1 LSFVNRF
8 GLLLLMGPWR
18 CWGRR
23 RPCVVDAGSSPSAA
37 GWVSALALPI
47 GLSVAVAATG
57 QARHLAGSGIGIPVR
72 QSGQSPSSPRSAG
85 DSTAKRASAVPARWV
100 YDHGDPTVDE
110 QFMLELVNRSRADP
124 LAEARRLGIDLNQGL
139 VFGTISADPKPPLAF
154 QPELIDAARTHSD
167 WMLDQ
172 DVFSHDGVNGTTPG
186 DRMRRAGY
194 LFSGSWS
201 WGENIA
207 WMGSTGAIPTAQAVA
222 AEHDSLFRSP
232 GHRVN
237 LCGDFD
243 EVGIGARTGIF
254 TRNGTGL
261 QAVMTTQNF
270 ARSESTPGPLLVG
283 VVYRDADG
291 DGAYSP
297 GEGLPGVTVI
307 PDSGGYLAF
316 TSSSG
321 GYAVPVPAV
330 GVPVEVTIRGP
341 GLSTPQSRTVTPD
354 PVNLKLDFVIADLTD
369 PVPVDLM
376 VGRFD
381 PLGRFTFEVHGPIGA
396 RVQALQSADLAT
408 WSILATV
415 TLDEGRATLTDSGAG
430 PGRRF
435 YRAVIVR

>member
-1 LSFVNRF
+1 
-8 GLLLLMGPWR
+8 
-18 CWGRR
+18 
-23 RPCVVDAGSSPSAA
+23 
-37 GWVSALALPI
+37 VSALALPI

-207 WMGSTGAIPTAQAVA
+207 WMGSIGAIPTSQAVA

-243 EVGIGARTGIF
+243 EIGIGARTGIF
-254 TRNGTGL
+254 TRSGTAF

-270 ARSESTPGPLLVG
+270 ARSDSTPGPLLVG

-291 DGAYSP
+291 NGAYSP
-297 GEGLPGVTVI
+297 GEGLPGVSVI

-316 TSSSG
+316 TSRSG
-321 GYAVPVPAV
+321 GYAIPAPAI
-330 GVPVEVTIRGP
+330 GIPVEVTITGP
-341 GLSTPQSRTVTPD
+341 GLPAPVVRTVTFD
-354 PVNLKLDFVIADLTD
+354 PANQKLDIMIADAPG
-369 PVPVDLM
+369 PVSMDLHAGRVDAS
-376 VGRFD
+376 GRFSFQI
-381 PLGRFTFEVHGPIGA
+381 RGPIGA
-396 RVQALQSADLAT
+396 RVQAHQSADLAT
-408 WSILATV
+408 WSTLATV
-415 TLDEGRATLTDSGAG
+415 TLDGGVATVTD
-430 PGRRF
+430 PGTGQSRRF
-435 YRAVIVR
+435 YRAAVIR